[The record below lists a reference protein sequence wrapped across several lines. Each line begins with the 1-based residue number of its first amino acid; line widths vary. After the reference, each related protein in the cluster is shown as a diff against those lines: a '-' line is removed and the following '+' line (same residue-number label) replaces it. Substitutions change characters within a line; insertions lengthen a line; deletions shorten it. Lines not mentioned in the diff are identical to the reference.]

1 MDAKTFLTKAKTLIP
16 DVRAEDITTSDSKG
30 IHEDLGDGW
39 GRFTALWLNPA
50 MVEVHIYYTKPYE
63 LKKDRRKSFGVWC
76 YKFAGKDWDINKP
89 YRFWG

>member
-1 MDAKTFLTKAKTLIP
+1 MNTATFLQHARTLIP
-16 DVRAEDITTSDSKG
+16 DVRMEDVVENRDVSR
-30 IHEDLGDGW
+30 EDLGNGW
-39 GRFTALWLNPA
+39 HRLIVHWIKPA